1 MSLNLAELREKYP
14 PGFPV
19 EELPEGAREERI
31 EVYRVCRS
39 GSVEPSSFL
48 PSYLDELAMTKENAE
63 GKHDIGHYS
72 LSTFCNKG
80 DARRALKFFRGKQP
94 GAILA
99 IGITEPSCGLCQRTK
114 ERKKNAKS
122 HVDWWL
128 YQGAEPHRFFRE
140 IRLEGGENNAHPKSL
155 L

>member
-1 MSLNLAELREKYP
+1 MKLDELRAKYP

-19 EELPEGAREERI
+19 EDLPEGAREERI
-31 EVYRVCRS
+31 GVYRICRS
-39 GSVEPSSFL
+39 GKVEAASFL
-48 PSYLDELAMTKENAE
+48 PTYLNELSMTKENLGE
-63 GKHDIGHYS
+63 EHDIGYYS
-72 LSTFCNKG
+72 LSTFFKEN

-94 GAILA
+94 CAILS
-99 IGITEPSCGLCQRTK
+99 IGCTEPVFGLCQRTK

-128 YQGAEPHRFFRE
+128 YQNAAPHIFFQE
-140 IRLEGGENNAHPKSL
+140 IRLKGGEDHDDTESL

>member
-1 MSLNLAELREKYP
+1 MRTDLDELREKYP

-31 EVYRVCRS
+31 IVYRVCRS
-39 GSVEPSSFL
+39 GKVDSSSFL

-63 GKHDIGHYS
+63 AEHDIGQYS
-72 LSTFCNKG
+72 LSTFFKEN
-80 DARRALKFFRGKQP
+80 DAKRALKFFRGKQP
-94 GAILA
+94 NAVLA
-99 IGITEPSCGLCQRTK
+99 IGSTEPSCGLCQRTK

-128 YQGAEPHRFFRE
+128 YQGAEPHIFFQE
-140 IRLEGGENNAHPKSL
+140 VCQEGGE
-155 L
+155 